1 MTIQEMKCIFEKFN
15 TCQEWSLQ
23 LLKFG
28 KARNELSY
36 NTHDVTITTRNALND
51 FIETLSDVYIGR
63 NGRMN
68 SFQDILDYDGSTIS
82 SRIHRV
88 ALTNPLIRE
97 AYDKLAIAMDNPN
110 MSGNALEFPANAY
123 VLKGSIEEDDGTISD
138 IRLLT
143 IINPF
148 RSLKHAFS
156 WDGESFKVLP
166 AKTLALRQHLDLMVW
181 RGAVYMFNLSGEKLF
196 DMERAYRQVCADK
209 VEEIVHTGILS
220 DDEAFRQYASSGYN
234 PRRFVAFDG
243 NRLRR
248 IKNDSVFRNK
258 MAEKFGIVQ
267 NSNGKYDSSDKSNVD
282 RIVKFLCK
290 KGMLDPVDENP
301 VEIEGSKPWR

>member
-1 MTIQEMKCIFEKFN
+1 MTIQEMKGIFEKLN

-36 NTHDVTITTRNALND
+36 NTYDVTITTRNALND

-68 SFQDILDYDGSTIS
+68 SFQDILDYDGSTIG

-97 AYDKLAIAMDNPN
+97 AYDKLSIAMDNPD
-110 MSGNALEFPANAY
+110 MFGNALEFPANAY

-166 AKTLALRQHLDLMVW
+166 AKTLALRQHIDLMVW